1 MNKNSR
7 KIAFRY
13 DLLTNKDLKIGE
25 IDVISGSI
33 ALNSLA
39 ELKRTGRFTIK
50 ENIAKDID
58 FLNDRIK
65 PIVIIDGVETEMGVY
80 LMPSPTRRLE
90 CGQIYR
96 DIEAYDVL
104 QILKEDKITDRTF
117 YRKGSKYE
125 DILRQIINS
134 AGIYRC
140 TIEPTLLTLKR
151 DREFE
156 IGTSKL
162 TICNQLL
169 QEINYTAIYSDKT
182 GLIRAKQYIM
192 PNMRNIE
199 VKYIE
204 GDFDIKVKDSSTD
217 ELDLFNVPNTWVV
230 VASNGENNSLK
241 SIFKNENPADKTSIP
256 SRERKIVDYREISDI
271 ADQNS
276 LNQYTKRLAMNALSV
291 YRKIEFE
298 TIINPI
304 HGYANCI
311 YVEDKALD
319 ISDKYIET
327 SWEIPL
333 EVGGVMKHNARRV
346 IMNVGE

>member
-7 KIAFRY
+7 KITFRY
-13 DLLTNKDLKIGE
+13 DLLSQNDMKIGE

-50 ENIAKDID
+50 ENIAKHID
-58 FLNDRIK
+58 FLNNRVK

-80 LMPSPTRRLE
+80 LMPSPTRRLSN
-90 CGQIYR
+90 GRIYR

-104 QILKEDKITDRTF
+104 QILKEDKVTDRIMF
-117 YRKGSKYE
+117 KKGTKYE
-125 DILRQIINS
+125 TIIKQIINS

-140 TIEPTLLTLKR
+140 TIEPTELTLKR

-169 QEINYTAIYSDKT
+169 QEINYTALYSDKT
-182 GLIRAKQYIM
+182 GLIRAKRYIM

-199 VKYIE
+199 LKYIE
-204 GDFDIKVKDSSTD
+204 NDFDIKIRDSSTD
-217 ELDLFNVPNTWVV
+217 ELDLFNVPNVWVV
-230 VASNGENNSLK
+230 VASNGENESLK
-241 SIFKNENPADKTSIP
+241 SIYENNNAADKTSIL
-256 SRERKIVDYREISDI
+256 SRGRKIVDYREISDI
-271 ADQNS
+271 ADQAA
-276 LNQYTKRLAMNALSV
+276 LNQYTKRLATNALSI

-298 TIINPI
+298 TMINPI

-311 YVEDKALD
+311 YIEDKALD

-333 EVGGVMKHNARRV
+333 EVGGIMKHRARKV
-346 IMNVGE
+346 IMNVR